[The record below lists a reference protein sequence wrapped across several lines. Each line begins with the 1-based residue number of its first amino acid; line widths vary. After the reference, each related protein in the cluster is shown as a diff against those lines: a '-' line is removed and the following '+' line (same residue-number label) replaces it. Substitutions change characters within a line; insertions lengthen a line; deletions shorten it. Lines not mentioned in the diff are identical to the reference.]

1 MDPPHATSRARLPL
15 LVILAAALI
24 FVASLAVSG
33 RQLGSQARLEA
44 AAHRA
49 GIWEV
54 GQAMHEAARLRTEF
68 HRMPVPGEQAGTALT
83 QRFDILWSRILALQG
98 GARDGPAY
106 ETLVGLRAQTPHF
119 FAVLEALEHEL
130 PRIAARDAAGVARAE
145 ALLGGL
151 LEELRAANEALQH
164 ERELSAEAVAAGFGQ
179 LHASFAV
186 SAIGLVASGTLLS
199 ALLFSLWRGA
209 QGALVETEAA
219 RAQARRSE
227 RLLRVLVDALPVMVS
242 AHDREGRFLFAND
255 ALRRFLGVVG
265 HALGGRRL
273 DEVTRRPA
281 DAHDLAAVLA
291 RGDRLPF
298 REILATDAG
307 GVERTL
313 LTSVVPVDTEA
324 GLPER
329 VVRIAIDIT
338 DRKEAEER
346 IRHVAEHDPLTGL
359 ANRARFA
366 RRLAE
371 ALDGG
376 GAVALHVINL
386 DGFKT
391 VNDSL
396 GHGAG
401 DALLV
406 AVAGWLRGCLCPGEV
421 LARLGGDE
429 FAVVQA
435 GIAEEAA
442 AEEAAAR
449 IGAALARTHQVAGA
463 TVAVRGSIGT
473 AIGPMDGP
481 DATALLQHAELAL
494 RRAKAGGKGLA
505 QRYSA
510 AIEAGLA
517 EQRRLEADVRLGIE
531 NGDFHFAYQ
540 PKFRIGDLGLSG
552 CEALARWNHPQRGA
566 VPPAVF
572 LPAIEAAG
580 LAVPFALL
588 TLRAVLRQQRAWW
601 AQGLVIPVAANLS
614 ARHVVSGQAPGLLRD
629 ALAAEGGAF
638 TDLEIE
644 VTEDFLIHDPSAAA
658 ATLAG
663 LRACGVRVALDDFGT
678 GYSSLGYLQQLSFDT
693 IKLDRSFVAG
703 LDRAGASEQ
712 IVDAV
717 ARIAHGLGAKV
728 VAEGVETAEQLERLR
743 MVSCDEV
750 QGYLLG
756 RPMPPGAL
764 AEVARRGPPSG
775 SAPTA
780 PAPAHVA

>member
-1 MDPPHATSRARLPL
+1 VGPPHATSRARVPL

-44 AAHRA
+44 AAHRI

-54 GQAMHEAARLRTEF
+54 GQALHETARLRTEF
-68 HRMPVPGEQAGTALT
+68 HRVPAPGEQAETALT

-106 ETLVGLRAQTPHF
+106 ETLVGLRARTPHF

-130 PRIAARDAAGVARAE
+130 PGIAARDAAAVARAE
-145 ALLGGL
+145 GLLGGL

-199 ALLFSLWRGA
+199 ALLFWLWRGA
-209 QGALVETEAA
+209 QGALVEAEAA

-281 DAHDLAAVLA
+281 DAGDLAAVLA

-298 REILATDAG
+298 REIRAADAG
-307 GVERTL
+307 GVARTL

-329 VVRIAIDIT
+329 AVRIAVDIT

-359 ANRARFA
+359 ANRVRFS
-366 RRLAE
+366 RLLGE
-371 ALDGG
+371 ALDQGRM
-376 GAVALHVINL
+376 VALHVVNL
-386 DGFKT
+386 DDFKT

-401 DALLV
+401 DGLLV
-406 AVAGWLRGCLCPGEV
+406 AVAGWLRGCLRPGDA

-435 GIAEEAA
+435 GIADVAE

-449 IGAALARTHQVAGA
+449 IGASLARTHRVAG
-463 TVAVRGSIGT
+463 TVLTVRGSIGT

-481 DATALLQHAELAL
+481 DATALLQRAEMAL
-494 RRAKAGGKGLA
+494 QRAKAGGRGLTR
-505 QRYSA
+505 RYSA
-510 AIEAGLA
+510 AIEAELV
-517 EQRRLEADVRLGIE
+517 EQRRLEADVRLAVEAGQ
-531 NGDFHFAYQ
+531 FHFAYQ

-552 CEALARWNHPQRGA
+552 CEALVRWDHPQRGR
-566 VPPAVF
+566 VPPSAF
-572 LPAIEAAG
+572 LAAIEAAG

-588 TLRAVLRQQRAWW
+588 TLRAVLRQQRLWRAE
-601 AQGLVIPVAANLS
+601 GLVIPVAANLS
-614 ARHVVSGQAPGLLRD
+614 ARHVVSGEAPGLLRE
-629 ALAAEGGAF
+629 AVAAEGGALA
-638 TDLEIE
+638 DLEIE
-644 VTEDFLIHDPSAAA
+644 VTEDFLIHDASAAA

-678 GYSSLGYLQQLSFDT
+678 GYSSLGYLQQLTFDT
-693 IKLDRSFVAG
+693 IKLDRAFVTG
-703 LDRAGASEQ
+703 LEGASPAEQ

-728 VAEGVETAEQLERLR
+728 VAEGVETRGQLDRLR
-743 MVSCDEV
+743 LAGCDEV

-756 RPMPPGAL
+756 RPMPPEAL
-764 AEVARRGPPSG
+764 AELARRGLPSG
-775 SAPTA
+775 MAA
-780 PAPAHVA
+780 PAPAPAPVA